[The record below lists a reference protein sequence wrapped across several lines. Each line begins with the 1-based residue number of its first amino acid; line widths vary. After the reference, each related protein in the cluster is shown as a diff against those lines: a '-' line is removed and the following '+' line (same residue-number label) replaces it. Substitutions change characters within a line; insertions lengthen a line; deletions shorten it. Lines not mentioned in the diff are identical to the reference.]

1 MTHDPDQEHTPLSD
15 GPSHWNPDAAPPA
28 PPAPP
33 VPPMPGHAPRA
44 GGDWEVLA
52 GPGGEGGPAV
62 PLRDRWRQRSGRVR
76 ALTVAVAVAAL
87 ALGGTVAYAAAS
99 GHSGSDAVPAAAG
112 TSPSASQSPGG
123 PGAHGFFG
131 PWYGLGGQAVHGEA
145 TVKDRDTGKWVV
157 RVWQR
162 GTVQGTDG
170 GRVTVR
176 SEDGTRWTWTVGSGT
191 TVRKDGSS
199 QSGAGAL
206 KKGDTVLL
214 AGTRSGDTRTA
225 SFVLDGAPGGTGRG
239 DDGDGRGPFG
249 HGHGP
254 WDRGGHET
262 PSPGPSGGGDGNGSG
277 GGSNDT

>member
-1 MTHDPDQEHTPLSD
+1 MTHDPDQERTPMSD
-15 GPSHWNPDAAPPA
+15 EPSHRNPAPVPPVPPA
-28 PPAPP
+28 PP
-33 VPPMPGHAPRA
+33 MPAHAPRT

-52 GPGGEGGPAV
+52 GPGGERGPGV
-62 PLRDRWRQRSGRVR
+62 PLRDRWRRQSGRAR
-76 ALTVAVAVAAL
+76 AITVAATVAAL

-99 GHSGSDAVPAAAG
+99 GRSGTDAVPAAAG
-112 TSPSASQSPGG
+112 TSPSASPSPDGPGG
-123 PGAHGFFG
+123 HGFLG

-162 GTVQGTDG
+162 GTVQSTDG
-170 GRVTVR
+170 DRVTVK
-176 SEDGTRWTWTVGSGT
+176 SEDGARWTWTVGSGT

-206 KKGDTVLL
+206 KKGDTVML

-225 SFVLDGAPGGTGRG
+225 SFVMDGAFGGMGRGGG

-254 WDRGGHET
+254 WDRGGRET
-262 PSPGPSGGGDGNGSG
+262 PSPGPSGGGG
-277 GGSNDT
+277 TT

>member
-1 MTHDPDQEHTPLSD
+1 MTHDPDEERTPTSD
-15 GPSHWNPDAAPPA
+15 EPSHWSPGSV

-33 VPPMPGHAPRA
+33 VPPMPAHAPRA

-52 GPGGEGGPAV
+52 GPGGEDGPV
-62 PLRDRWRQRSGRVR
+62 PLRGRRQRQSGRAR
-76 ALTVAVAVAAL
+76 AITVAATVAAL

-99 GHSGSDAVPAAAG
+99 GHSGADAVPAAAG
-112 TSPSASQSPGG
+112 TSPSASPSPDGPGG
-123 PGAHGFFG
+123 RGLG
-131 PWYGLGGQAVHGEA
+131 PWYGLGGQAVHGES

-162 GTVQGTDG
+162 GTVQSTDG
-170 GRVTVR
+170 DRVTVK
-176 SEDGTRWTWTVGSGT
+176 SEDGVRWTWTVGSGT

-199 QSGAGAL
+199 RSGAGAL

-225 SFVLDGAPGGTGRG
+225 SFVMDGAFGGMGRG
-239 DDGDGRGPFG
+239 DDDGGRGPFG

-254 WDRGGHET
+254 WDRGERET
-262 PSPGPSGGGDGNGSG
+262 PSSGPSGGGDE
-277 GGSNDT
+277 SNDT